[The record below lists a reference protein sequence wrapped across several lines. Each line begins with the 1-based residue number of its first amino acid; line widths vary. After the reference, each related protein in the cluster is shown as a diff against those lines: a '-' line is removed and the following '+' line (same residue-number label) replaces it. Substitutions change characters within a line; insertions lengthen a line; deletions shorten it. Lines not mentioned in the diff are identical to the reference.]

1 MICTGREGGNW
12 SVITGLGPM
21 GMRGP
26 ILRTWRVKENRVTGS
41 VPVDRYSLSPHTLGP
56 SQLAFLPA
64 SVNSRTRGLHR
75 PPGVAPLMS
84 LETAEES

>member
-1 MICTGREGGNW
+1 MICTGWDGGSW

-64 SVNSRTRGLHR
+64 SVNSKTRGLHR
-75 PPGVAPLMS
+75 PPGVAPWTP
-84 LETAEES
+84 LETEES